1 MGLRMHAAARQL
13 IILLG
18 VAVLGL
24 PAGAQIL
31 INGAGATFPA
41 PLYTKWF
48 SDYRAVDSSVAINYQ
63 AIGSGGGIRQLTEGT
78 VDFGASDTPMT
89 DAQIEKYRARYGS
102 DVLQFPTILGAAVPV
117 YNLAGITQSLAFT
130 PDALANIFLGK
141 IRKWNDPAIQN
152 PNPDVRL
159 PDREIIVLHR
169 SDGSGTTYCWT
180 DFLSKVSPEWRERVG
195 KNTSVQWPAGLG
207 GKGTEGVLGLLK
219 QTPGSIAYV
228 DLSYAARTGLPYGR
242 VQNAAGVFV
251 KADLNSITA
260 AAAGAAETIPGDF
273 RVSITN
279 APGKDAYPVATF
291 TWLLIPS
298 QIPDATKRDAIK
310 KVLKWI
316 LTKAQASAAPL
327 GFAEL
332 PKSLTARELVVIE
345 QIR

>member
-1 MGLRMHAAARQL
+1 MHAAARTFT
-13 IILLG
+13 ILLG
-18 VAVLGL
+18 VAVLGR
-24 PAGAQIL
+24 AAHAQTL

-89 DAQIEKYRARYGS
+89 DAQISAYRARHGS
-102 DVLQFPTILGAAVPV
+102 GILQLPTVLGAAVPT
-117 YNLAGITQSLAFT
+117 YNLPGITQSLAFT

-141 IRKWNDPAIQN
+141 IRNWNDPAIQKVN
-152 PNPDVRL
+152 PEVRL
-159 PDREIIVLHR
+159 PHSEIVVLHR

-180 DFLSKVSPEWRERVG
+180 DFLSKTSPEWRERVG
-195 KNTSVQWPAGLG
+195 KNTSVHWPTGLG

-228 DLSYAARTGLPYGR
+228 ELSYVARTGLPYGR

-251 KADLNSITA
+251 KADLKSITA
-260 AAAGAAETIPGDF
+260 AAAGAAGTIPDDF

-279 APGKDAYPVATF
+279 APGRDAYPIATF
-291 TWLLIPS
+291 TWVLIPS
-298 QIPDATKRDAIK
+298 RMPDATKREGMRKA
-310 KVLKWI
+310 LKWM
-316 LTKAQASAAPL
+316 LTTAQRSAAPL
-327 GFAEL
+327 EFAQL
-332 PKSLTARELVVIE
+332 PKSLVARELAAIAE
-345 QIR
+345 IR